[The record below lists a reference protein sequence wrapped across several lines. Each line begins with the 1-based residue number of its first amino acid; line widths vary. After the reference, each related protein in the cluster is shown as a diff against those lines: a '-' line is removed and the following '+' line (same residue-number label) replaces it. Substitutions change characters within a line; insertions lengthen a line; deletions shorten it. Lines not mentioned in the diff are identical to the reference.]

1 MIYTVYNHITGTESI
16 LTQEELEA
24 AWPDLINGTL
34 EITDE
39 M

>member
-1 MIYTVYNHITGTESI
+1 MSYTVYNHITGAESV